1 MPSNQTTPS
10 PIGLYRSGITTPE
23 QLQHVTVGREYLL
36 EDMQNKLLNST
47 DKASKQH
54 SLFIGPRGAGK
65 THLLSLIAQ
74 KIQGTA
80 KLKDRY
86 VVVRFPEEPLRL
98 LSYVDF
104 LLGICEILQDS
115 LPPQQATVWNK
126 LYTQLVEEPDSARI
140 RDLLEAEIKKSIRDK
155 GKTLLIMLENFDEVL
170 TRQMKKPK
178 DAAAMRKLF
187 MGDNGCMLLATAPL
201 YFSAVTD
208 VSQPFYDFFDVQP
221 LANLSEEQTLEMIR
235 LNLEWDKKTELLD
248 GFSDLQPKILAL
260 HQMTGGNPR
269 LTMMLYEL
277 IANDSIISARDQF
290 MRLLDRI
297 TPFYQDRIKEIPPQ
311 ERAILETMAK
321 MRRIIKTPA
330 AIAARM
336 RMSQQQTSTLLKRLT
351 KSNYL
356 KVMPNPADKRS
367 RIYVIREGFFDL
379 WLAMNLSRAE
389 YARLPFLV
397 EFFEKWYRS
406 LDEREEKRRS
416 LHELLKQ
423 SEKREEAETALGYL
437 SEIGTAEEKA
447 AAKIALARA
456 LSEQGVRERAADYI
470 VELQRMELDGLGG
483 WIVDHAPQWASDSTD
498 IYADLE
504 QMIQCWKTQRSG
516 DLETFSKALQ
526 KIGGTLNYQ
535 NYSEAKSEFLVECL
549 KHLTEPDERIHLRL
563 ILAKVFQ
570 GIGKWDRAEKHLK
583 SALLEAE
590 EQNNSKRLSQVL
602 SYLAS
607 LNYQLAR
614 YELAEQLM
622 RRSLQIDEVELGADH
637 PSIATGLN
645 NLAVLLQDTN
655 RMAEAEQL

>member
-1 MPSNQTTPS
+1 MPSNQTAPS

-23 QLQHVTVGREYLL
+23 QLRHVTVGREYFM
-36 EDMQNKLLNST
+36 EDMRNKLLNSR

-65 THLLSLIAQ
+65 THFLSLISQ
-74 KIQGTA
+74 EIQEIDE
-80 KLKDRY
+80 LKDRY
-86 VVVRFPEEPLRL
+86 IVVRFPEEPLRL

-104 LLGICEILQDS
+104 LLGICEILRDS
-115 LPPQQATVWNK
+115 LPPKQATVWGK
-126 LYTQLVEEPDSARI
+126 LYSQLAEEPDNDRI
-140 RDLLEAEIKKSIRDK
+140 RDILEAAIKKSIRDK
-155 GKTLLIMLENFDEVL
+155 GKTLLIMLENFDEIL
-170 TRQMKKPK
+170 TRQIKGKQ

-201 YFSAVTD
+201 YFPAVSD
-208 VSQPFYDFFDVQP
+208 VNQPFYDFFDVQL

-235 LNLEWDKKTELLD
+235 LNLEWNKKTEMLAD
-248 GFSDLQPKILAL
+248 FSDLQPKILAL

-321 MRRIIKTPA
+321 MRSTIKTPA

-367 RIYVIREGFFDL
+367 RIYTIREGFFDL

-416 LHELLKQ
+416 LHKLLQQ
-423 SEKREEAETALGYL
+423 SETREEAETALGYL
-437 SEIGTAEEKA
+437 SEIGSEEEKA
-447 AAKIALARA
+447 AAKAALAKD
-456 LSEQGVRERAADYI
+456 LSEQGVKEKPADYI
-470 VELQRMELDGLGG
+470 FELQYPRLDDSDG
-483 WIVDHAPQWASDSTD
+483 WIASLVAEWRAGSTD
-498 IYADLE
+498 IYAVLE
-504 QMIQCWKTQRSG
+504 EMIQCWKTQRSG
-516 DLETFSKALQ
+516 
-526 KIGGTLNYQ
+526 G
-535 NYSEAKSEFLVECL
+535 
-549 KHLTEPDERIHLRL
+549 
-563 ILAKVFQ
+563 
-570 GIGKWDRAEKHLK
+570 
-583 SALLEAE
+583 LEAFAKKLH
-590 EQNNSKRLSQVL
+590 EQ
-602 SYLAS
+602 
-607 LNYQLAR
+607 
-614 YELAEQLM
+614 
-622 RRSLQIDEVELGADH
+622 G
-637 PSIATGLN
+637 G
-645 NLAVLLQDTN
+645 
-655 RMAEAEQL
+655 